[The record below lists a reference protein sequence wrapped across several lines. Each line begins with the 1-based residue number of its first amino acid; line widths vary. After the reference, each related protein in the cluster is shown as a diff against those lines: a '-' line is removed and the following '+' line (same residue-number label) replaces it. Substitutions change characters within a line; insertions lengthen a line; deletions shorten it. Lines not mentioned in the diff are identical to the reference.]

1 MMGYFYIL
9 GCIVFTVYGQLIMK
23 WRLALKG
30 SMPDL
35 LSEKIVFLL
44 KNLFDPYIF
53 SGFVAAFIASL
64 FWMAALTKFEISH
77 AYPFM
82 SLSFVIVL
90 LGSIIFFGETFT
102 WGKVLG
108 VLLICAGI
116 IVTVKVK

>member
-90 LGSIIFFGETFT
+90 LGSMFFFNEAFT

>member
-1 MMGYFYIL
+1 MGYFYIL